1 LLEALHMMA
10 GPAYNAKITSDGGRL
25 RKLLK
30 ENASD
35 EEIWTSSIV
44 AALMRPPTIEEKSEL
59 LRFLAQRSSR
69 REESLAGL
77 VWAILNSRSCVNH

>member
-1 LLEALHMMA
+1 MMA

-25 RKLLK
+25 KKLLK
-30 ENASD
+30 ENASN
-35 EEIWTSSIV
+35 EEILDEFYV

-69 REESLAGL
+69 RERPGRARLG
-77 VWAILNSRSCVNH
+77 NPQFT